1 MRARRLVIAVLAGVL
16 GASTVVACGSPDYTY
31 VASTEYDT
39 VFRVPADWSR
49 IPDADL
55 EESLFGADSASAEV
69 AAERSWVAGFDAAS
83 NPDVSHLFGG
93 EAEDP
98 NAHVVVRELDR
109 STQGSLSLD
118 GMRDLLLPVSD
129 TARERASTAGTAA
142 EGFEL
147 LTDELLE
154 EDGGMRGVHVVYNYD
169 LGQSLQTFD
178 QTVFVDQATSRVYL
192 LLVRCS
198 AQCYRDRSDELKA
211 VATSFTVKN

>member
-83 NPDVSHLFGG
+83 NPDVAHLFGG